1 LRKRKNKMDI
11 QQIIDSVPES
21 DSDIFLA
28 SRGLNLIKEDI
39 ENIIDTGFDSSFKVY
54 DFATGGGR
62 IAALLTRMG
71 FNVATCDITFILR
84 DEAEAR
90 ITNKYMGQVEFLKE
104 NLELLSFEDNSIVNI
119 VSANTFHHL
128 DNPIKCLN
136 ELIRIHSGQG
146 ALLLTDFTKEGYDL
160 MDIHH
165 QNKYSHGHP
174 RGNYIWEE
182 LGEILGKKYSSVK
195 ESSKSVTRSFIAKG
209 KIQK

>member
-1 LRKRKNKMDI
+1 MDI

-21 DSDIFLA
+21 DSDKFLA

-39 ENIIDTGFDSSFKVY
+39 ENIIDSGFVSSFKVY

-62 IAALLTRMG
+62 MAALLTRMG

-90 ITNKYMGQVEFLKE
+90 ITDKYLGQVEFLKE
-104 NLELLSFEDNSIVNI
+104 NLESLSFGDNSIVNI

-128 DNPIKCLN
+128 DNPVQCLN
-136 ELIRIHSGQG
+136 ELIRIHSKQG
-146 ALLLTDFTKEGYDL
+146 ALLLTDFTGEGYDL

-165 QNKYSHGHP
+165 HNKYAHGHP

-182 LGEILGKKYSSVK
+182 LGEMLGKKYSSVK
-195 ESSKSVTRSFIAKG
+195 VIKKSITRSYIAKS
-209 KIQK
+209 KI